1 MKIDSIR
8 DKLEFVA
15 QGTDASQALSVV
27 GLISQYEP
35 KIAEELL
42 KMGKVNQ
49 KFNFQYFDQHDIFVL
64 INQWRKNGSIEARDL
79 AN

>member
-49 KFNFQYFDQHDIFVL
+49 KFNFQ
-64 INQWRKNGSIEARDL
+64 
-79 AN
+79 